1 MTTVYNNITMSNKE
15 VSKINLQPVH
25 IKAYRFI
32 EKYINKNVV
41 SPEMQEISTGVKCT
55 LRHTY
60 RVIDDLCA
68 LGYLEKETYRRRSIK
83 ISKPLQ

>member
-1 MTTVYNNITMSNKE
+1 MTTVYNSTMNKE
-15 VSKINLQPVH
+15 VSKIHLQPVH

-32 EKYINKNVV
+32 EKYIKKEIV
-41 SPEMQEISTGVKCT
+41 SPEMDEISKGIKCT

-60 RVIDDLCA
+60 RVIEDLCV

-83 ISKPLQ
+83 ILKPLQ